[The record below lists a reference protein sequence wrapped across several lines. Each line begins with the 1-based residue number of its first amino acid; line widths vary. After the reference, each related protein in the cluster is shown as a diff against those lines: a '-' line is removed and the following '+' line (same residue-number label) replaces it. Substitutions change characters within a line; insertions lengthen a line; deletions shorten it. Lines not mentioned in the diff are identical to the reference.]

1 MYVSKFSVALGLLGA
16 SLAGCAAIDNATDT
30 DEAQSDQVSLAPQAT
45 AVLTIGGDE
54 GEDVASAGRRDVCLT
69 DPCVFTYT
77 VGTAL
82 TITPDGHNATADCL
96 MFSSWIGA
104 CAGQGP
110 SCSLVITSNIS
121 VTSLW
126 TKRPNCTQQ

>member
-1 MYVSKFSVALGLLGA
+1 MYMSKFSVALGLFGA
-16 SLAGCAAIDNATDT
+16 GITACAATD
-30 DEAQSDQVSLAPQAT
+30 DAADQAQSDQVSVAPQAT

-54 GEDVASAGRRDVCLT
+54 GEDVASSGRRDVCLT
-69 DPCVFTYT
+69 DSCAFSYA

-82 TITPDGHNATADCL
+82 TITPDGHDATADCL
-96 MFSSWIGA
+96 MFSSWLGA

-110 SCSLVITSNIS
+110 SCSVVITSNIT

-126 TKRPNCTQQ
+126 SKRPNCKPQ